1 MESLEFT
8 GERYVPG
15 RGGARMAYEHLH
27 RYLFALRWSRGED
40 VLDVASGEGYGAAL
54 LASSA
59 RRVWGLELDG
69 AAAAHARAHYRDG
82 NLLFVRGDACSL
94 PFASAGVGLV
104 VAFEVL
110 EHVKDP
116 ESLVREAARVL
127 RPDGLLVV
135 STPNKAAYS
144 DGRNYRNPFHVR
156 EFYREEFVALLERH
170 FRQVRL
176 AGQRVRAGSL
186 IEAGGGGA
194 AEVHLRATPGAGG
207 ECPEPLYYL
216 ALCSQGEAEMPLPA
230 HSAYLDAADALL
242 AEWAE
247 AEARSLREIEKLN
260 REVRAL
266 GAWGSEL
273 ENTVRE
279 RDRTIEALRE
289 EMARE
294 VEARDRTIEG
304 QRQELA
310 ERERTIEERTAWAR
324 SLEREIE
331 ERDRR
336 IVQANDEIDRVNAE
350 LRRVAEHL
358 ARIRHALLYR
368 VLCRLGIL
376 PQ

>member
-1 MESLEFT
+1 
-8 GERYVPG
+8 
-15 RGGARMAYEHLH
+15 MAYEHLH

-40 VLDVASGEGYGAAL
+40 VLDVASGEGYGAGL

-69 AAAAHARAHYRDG
+69 AAAVHARARYRDG
-82 NLLFVRGDACSL
+82 NLLFVRGDACRL
-94 PFASAGVGLV
+94 PFASASVGLV

-144 DGRNYRNPFHVR
+144 DGRNYRNPYHVR
-156 EFYREEFVALLERH
+156 EFYRDEFVALLERH

-186 IEAGGGGA
+186 IEAGGGEA
-194 AEVHLRATPGAGG
+194 AEVHLRVAPGAGG

-216 ALCSQGEAEMPLPA
+216 ALCSLGEAEMPLPA

-247 AEARSLREIEKLN
+247 AEARSLQEIEKLN
-260 REVRAL
+260 GEVRAL
-266 GAWGSEL
+266 GSWGSQL

-294 VEARDRTIEG
+294 VEARDRTIESLQGEMVLRDRTIEG
-304 QRQELA
+304 QQQELA
-310 ERERTIEERTAWAR
+310 ERAAWAR

-336 IVQANDEIDRVNAE
+336 IVQANAEIDRVNAE